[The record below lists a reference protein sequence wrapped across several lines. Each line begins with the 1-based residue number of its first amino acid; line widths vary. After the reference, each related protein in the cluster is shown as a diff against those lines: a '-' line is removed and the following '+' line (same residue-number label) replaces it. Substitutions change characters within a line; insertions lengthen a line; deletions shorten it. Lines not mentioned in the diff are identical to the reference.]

1 MKIFK
6 YMVVGFLALST
17 FSCGDL
23 EEVNNDP
30 TRLSAVDVNLLLP
43 EVLAQGANNLGYNPY
58 RVAGI
63 FMQQLLGLDAQQLAY
78 NDYIVGEDGMNNYWR
93 TGLYAGVLK
102 SARVLEVQAGEVG
115 NPFYSGVAK
124 IMYASQLGDASCMFG
139 DMPNS
144 EALQGLEFVKPKYDS
159 MEEIF
164 AAVNTMLDA
173 GITDLGSADAD
184 YVGGDIILG
193 GDAAAWIKVA
203 NAFKARFLMASV
215 KRNPSNAA
223 AAIAAADKAMTSNA
237 ENPSFPFETSQTAN
251 NPLAAFGQERPNTLG
266 FEPRFAEMLAG
277 DPRLGSY
284 TVIKEEVQL
293 YFDLGN
299 SDLVWAQDNS
309 AMPLITYTEMLF
321 IKAEATAM
329 TGGDASTLLADAVR
343 SSMQLNGVSMED
355 MAPYIAGLG
364 AATVE
369 NIVLE
374 AYKGYYGF
382 NFLQSWNNYR
392 RTGIPNLTP
401 SPNASPSFDPSG
413 IVPQRYLYVD
423 SESQTNSEN
432 VEAAKAAQGG
442 GLLDAALW
450 AFKN

>member
-1 MKIFK
+1 
-6 YMVVGFLALST
+6 MVVGFLALST

-23 EEVNNDP
+23 EEVNTDP

-43 EVLAQGANNLGYNPY
+43 EVEAQGANNLGYNPY

-63 FMQQLLGLDAQQLAY
+63 IMQQLRGLDAQQLAY
-78 NDYIVGEDGMNNYWR
+78 NDYIAGEDAMNNYWR

-102 SARVLEVQAGEVG
+102 SARVLEEQAGVAG

-139 DMPNS
+139 DIPNS

-173 GITDLGSADAD
+173 AITDLGSADAK

-193 GDAAAWIKVA
+193 GDAATWIKVA

-223 AAIAAADKAMTSNA
+223 AAIAAADKAMASNA

-266 FEPRFAEMLAG
+266 FDVRFAAMLDG
-277 DPRLGSY
+277 DPRKVKY
-284 TVIKEEVQL
+284 TVEKEGVQL

-299 SDLVWAQDNS
+299 ADLVWAQDNS

-329 TGGDASTLLADAVR
+329 AGGNANTLLADAVR

-364 AATVE
+364 DATVE
-369 NIVLE
+369 NIVVE
-374 AYKGYYGF
+374 AYKAYYGF

-392 RTGIPNLTP
+392 RTGFPNLTP
-401 SPNASPSFDPSG
+401 SPDASPSFDPSG

-442 GLLDAALW
+442 GLLDAPLW